1 MSKPNYYFV
10 NLAKSKAKGS
20 TLQELRDQK
29 AKQEKE
35 EKKKDKKGKRDPI
48 DKIYGKSK
56 PYVNPNNKILLNTK
70 ERVINNMRENNRT
83 KILMEMEYMP

>member
-10 NLAKSKAKGS
+10 NLAKSKAAGS

-29 AKQEKE
+29 EKE
-35 EKKKDKKGKRDPI
+35 SKKGKKGKKDPI

-56 PYVNPNNKILLNTK
+56 PYVNPNQKILLNTHS
-70 ERVINNMRENNRT
+70 RLVDTMRENNRT
-83 KILMEMEYMP
+83 KILMDLEFNP

>member
-10 NLAKSKAKGS
+10 NLAKSKAQGS

-29 AKQEKE
+29 EK
-35 EKKKDKKGKRDPI
+35 EKKKEKKGK
-48 DKIYGKSK
+48 KNKEK
-56 PYVNPNNKILLNTK
+56 PFVNPNQKILLNTHS
-70 ERVINNMRENNRT
+70 RLADNMRESNRT

>member
-10 NLAKSKAKGS
+10 NLARSKAQGS

-29 AKQEKE
+29 EKE
-35 EKKKDKKGKRDPI
+35 KKRGKKDKKNKE
-48 DKIYGKSK
+48 K

-83 KILMEMEYMP
+83 KI